1 MEEKNKK
8 ISPVLI
14 EGTVLL
20 ALSVLG
26 IVFSIIS
33 HYGFKVDWKLSPYLF
48 PLFISVML
56 ALLSVSLILSSFSG
70 LKEEKKEKGD
80 RRTFIIFLV
89 ECAVYLLVLNYLGFL
104 ISTMLLLGAVVHLL
118 GERKWWKI
126 IVISLVTSFIIY
138 QLFGVY
144 LGVMLPKGRLLY
156 MLGIRL

>member
-8 ISPVLI
+8 INPILI

-33 HYGFKVDWKLSPYLF
+33 HYGFKVEWKLSPYLF

-104 ISTMLLLGAVVHLL
+104 ISKAY
-118 GERKWWKI
+118 
-126 IVISLVTSFIIY
+126 F
-138 QLFGVY
+138 
-144 LGVMLPKGRLLY
+144 
-156 MLGIRL
+156 